1 MEPEKFETL
10 QQVLQKTLKQTGNDV
25 FSATHLW
32 FLSV

>member
-25 FSATHLW
+25 FSATYVW
-32 FLSV
+32 FFSV